1 MADRFRVRVGALAN
15 KRLAS
20 PRTRRSSVCHVRVIA
35 ARHVVS
41 VALVSAGLPAKQL
54 KRRGSTLRPCDL
66 LLGAAAFSML
76 LRSRNT
82 LAHGHRQRESTQV
95 LNTYCCYAARGGCF
109 LRLTLNSCV
118 HRLCL
123 HQAESVSSNID
134 DDDAFY
140 RYTSDGMSTPCG
152 YALY

>member
-1 MADRFRVRVGALAN
+1 MADRFRVRVGALAD
-15 KRLAS
+15 KRLAP

-54 KRRGSTLRPCDL
+54 KRRGSTARPCDL

-76 LRSRNT
+76 PRSRNS
-82 LAHGHRQRESTQV
+82 LAHGHRQREHTQM
-95 LNTYCCYAARGGCF
+95 LNTYVCYAARGGCI
-109 LRLTLNSCV
+109 LR
-118 HRLCL
+118 R
-123 HQAESVSSNID
+123 QAESIASHID

-140 RYTSDGMSTPCG
+140 CYTSDGMSTPCG
-152 YALY
+152 YPS